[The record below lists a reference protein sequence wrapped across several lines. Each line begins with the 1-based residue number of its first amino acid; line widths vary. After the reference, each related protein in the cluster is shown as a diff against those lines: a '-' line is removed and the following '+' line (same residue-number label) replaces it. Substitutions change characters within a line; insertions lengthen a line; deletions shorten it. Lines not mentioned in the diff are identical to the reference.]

1 MRLSPHWSVQHLT
14 VRVTVKRLAT
24 TPTFSVLRA
33 EKEASYII
41 MADASGPLDT
51 FFALTSEAGISVED
65 LEHECGEHDLRNLA
79 DVCDPWELIGRHLRL
94 KEADISAIKE
104 NHYLAELRRLEM
116 LRKWRNTT
124 LRPTYRMLIEAFL
137 RSNMTQQALSIC
149 KKIKRLYSEDSINT
163 RQVTS
168 REQWHNVS
176 SVPMSFSVE
185 GTAADHTVHT
195 SLKESIQDLELKFSD
210 VQRQFVRADG
220 VTLEELKECVA
231 TLPSFKSTSPAQL
244 LRSVSVYEFF
254 HYLKDY
260 CNTQSH
266 DILDDLIQMLG
277 DNETKKKMSDF
288 KTKYKAFQKR
298 VKLKD
303 FVGKYEGHMT
313 TPANYKE
320 LEMKLGENWREKTL
334 EDLEILRR
342 QISLEAWLFMKIEE
356 GCFIVKYLVPRHEN
370 LLLDDMNAY
379 LHNQN
384 VLYILIDKKPVFTSK
399 QGK

>member
-1 MRLSPHWSVQHLT
+1 
-14 VRVTVKRLAT
+14 
-24 TPTFSVLRA
+24 
-33 EKEASYII
+33 
-41 MADASGPLDT
+41 MADATGPIDT
-51 FFALTSEAGISVED
+51 FVALASEAGIGVED
-65 LEHECGEHDLRNLA
+65 LEQECREHDLYNFVDL
-79 DVCDPWELIGRHLRL
+79 CDPWEVIGHHLRL
-94 KEADISAIKE
+94 KKADISAIKE
-104 NHYLAELRRLEM
+104 DYNSAELRRLEM
-116 LRKWRNTT
+116 LKKWRNTT

-137 RSNMTQQALSIC
+137 RSNKTQQALSIC
-149 KKIKRLYSEDSINT
+149 NKIKRLYSEDSNT
-163 RQVTS
+163 RQVRS
-168 REQWHNVS
+168 REQYHNVS
-176 SVPMSFSVE
+176 SVPMSY
-185 GTAADHTVHT
+185 TADHTVHT
-195 SLKESIQDLELKFSD
+195 SLMESIRDLELKFSD

-244 LRSVSVYEFF
+244 LRSVSVHEFF

-288 KTKYKAFQKR
+288 KMKYKAFQRR

-313 TPANYKE
+313 TPSNYKE

-342 QISLEAWLFMKIEE
+342 QISLEAWLFKKIEE
-356 GCFIVKYLVPRHEN
+356 GCFIVKYLVPSHEN

-379 LHNQN
+379 LHSQN